1 MSKGSL
7 VVAPDWL
14 LASFSVAALKSLEE
28 VDFETE
34 GANPFT
40 ELIRRNAVKAE
51 NFMVVM
57 DDVMGI

>member
-14 LASFSVAALKSLEE
+14 VASFSVAALNRLEE
-28 VDFETE
+28 EDLVTD

-40 ELIRRNAVKAE
+40 ELIRRNVVKAE
-51 NFMVVM
+51 NFMVV
-57 DDVMGI
+57 VQ